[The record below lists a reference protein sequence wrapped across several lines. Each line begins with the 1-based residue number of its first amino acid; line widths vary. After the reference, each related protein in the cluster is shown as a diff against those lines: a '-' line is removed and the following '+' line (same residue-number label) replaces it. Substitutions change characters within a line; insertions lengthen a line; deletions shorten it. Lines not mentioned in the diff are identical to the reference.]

1 MRPRVLQRRH
11 FRGGGTS
18 GTPTPSSTLSGQASS
33 GASSSSVNGAL
44 KPGQTRGDCVGGA
57 GPGFATYHAA
67 LHSNPS
73 VYAALNNN
81 PINYPLPSLPADGQV
96 VFELIIFAYSMV
108 AMLLQH
114 LHLYRSVFWLPHS
127 YNTEAVNWY
136 LIEWNIISFAT
147 LFLGRRIIWLCIK
160 GLITLITP
168 SNWSQSFIIV
178 ARSLASFAILMNLFY
193 IIYVILLKYPL
204 VNLFCLIYPV
214 VLYFVLFGLSGEPF
228 LELIPI
234 TSQGKM
240 KLQVD
245 RSGVFRINS
254 PMGCSSSSTCSSSMS
269 SNPESVRSEVAM
281 LKTDF
286 NMRIKQAAFNSVCSA
301 YYTTFVPLSF
311 TTGYLYYE
319 ISWVSRHVILVWVGC
334 FTLYACQLFPI
345 AYTHLMHKSS
355 VCALGFWSKIDG
367 RVSHNFYHQWSPSLF
382 WSKGVIVR
390 HGKDLY
396 RAEGIV
402 NAAEPGNNSHNRFS
416 WLFSDVSFPALVLLV
431 IQTGLVVAQ
440 HVSLSLSV
448 FWYMLISEA
457 ILLFANYYACFKS
470 FRNFYVLS
478 KVQCCEE
485 SFLKGVEEHLN

>member
-1 MRPRVLQRRH
+1 ML
-11 FRGGGTS
+11 RGKS
-18 GTPTPSSTLSGQASS
+18 IDS
-33 GASSSSVNGAL
+33 
-44 KPGQTRGDCVGGA
+44 K
-57 GPGFATYHAA
+57 TYGA
-67 LHSNPS
+67 LHSRKS
-73 VYAALNNN
+73 
-81 PINYPLPSLPADGQV
+81 
-96 VFELIIFAYSMV
+96 
-108 AMLLQH
+108 
-114 LHLYRSVFWLPHS
+114 
-127 YNTEAVNWY
+127 NWY

-147 LFLGRRIIWLCIK
+147 LFLGRRIIWLCLK

-178 ARSLASFAILMNLFY
+178 ARSLASLGILVNLFY

-254 PMGCSSSSTCSSSMS
+254 PLGSSSTSAT
-269 SNPESVRSEVAM
+269 PESVRSEVAM

-311 TTGYLYYE
+311 TSME
-319 ISWVSRHVILVWVGC
+319 SIS
-334 FTLYACQLFPI
+334 
-345 AYTHLMHKSS
+345 
-355 VCALGFWSKIDG
+355 
-367 RVSHNFYHQWSPSLF
+367 F

-396 RAEGIV
+396 RGDGIV
-402 NAAEPGNNSHNRFS
+402 NAAEPGNSSHTRFS
-416 WLFSDVSFPALVLLV
+416 WLFCDMSFPALILLV
-431 IQTGLVVAQ
+431 VQTGLVVAQ

-470 FRNFYVLS
+470 FRKFYVLS
-478 KVQCCEE
+478 KVQCTEE